1 MGETISRFE
10 LDILPHKNASQ
21 SLLSTAQIRS
31 RPASTKTTASTVET
45 TVNFA
50 TADKT
55 EYDATALVGAARLV
69 IGNTMASIPPRGAV
83 EANREAQVILAPPS
97 ATNPVPTLPAA
108 LRLDNNEQLMALLQ
122 TNPTGSSDTS
132 FRQLLVFSDDSLRT
146 LLLRQ
151 VVSDPNTRA
160 FKGKKNW
167 DGQHS
172 FVGLPRSIIGTRIMP
187 KSSGGSAPKVQT
199 DATTEGAE
207 VSLMQDESWDD
218 ESVDVITYFLRA
230 SALSKTTQLME
241 KVRSWNRSTHHRIIY
256 LPQPTAIVQKMW
268 SGLLSTAS
276 VSIHKLQLDI
286 FPLESDVLSLEY
298 TDAMKET
305 EVDGIPST
313 LITTVARSLLKIQD
327 VVGTIPRVQA
337 LGPLGEE
344 VVRKMLSLRLEEHL
358 ASSLELG
365 DASLEAAVVDAIIVM
380 DRKVDLVTPMVTP
393 LTYEGL
399 LDDIL
404 GIDSGYVPCFG
415 MKICTT

>member
-1 MGETISRFE
+1 VF
-10 LDILPHKNASQ
+10 
-21 SLLSTAQIRS
+21 
-31 RPASTKTTASTVET
+31 
-45 TVNFA
+45 TVNFDTADEVQYEA
-50 TADKT
+50 TASNSNWCSTLT
-55 EYDATALVGAARLV
+55 EVGGD
-69 IGNTMASIPPRGAV
+69 IMASVPARGAV
-83 EANREAQVILAPPS
+83 EATREAQVILSPPS

-108 LRLDNNEQLMALLQ
+108 LRLDNNEQLIALLQ
-122 TNPTGSSDTS
+122 TNPAGSSGVP

-151 VVSDPNTRA
+151 VVTDPNTRV

-187 KSSGGSAPKVQT
+187 TASGGSAPKVQM
-199 DATTEGAE
+199 DATVEGAE
-207 VSLMQDESWDD
+207 VSLLQDQSWDD
-218 ESVDVITYFLRA
+218 QSVDVITYFLRA
-230 SALSKTTQLME
+230 SALSTTTQLME
-241 KVRSWNRSTHHRIIY
+241 KIRSWNRPTHHRIIY
-256 LPQPTAIVQKMW
+256 LPQPTAIVQKLW
-268 SGLLSTAS
+268 SGLLSTAT

-286 FPLESDVLSLEY
+286 FPLESDVLSMEY
-298 TDAMKET
+298 TAAMKET
-305 EVDGIPST
+305 DVDGTPST

-344 VVRKMLSLRLEEHL
+344 VLRKMLSLRLEEHL
-358 ASSLELG
+358 ASSTELG
-365 DASLEAAVVDAIIVM
+365 DASIEAAAVDAMIIM

-404 GIDSGYVPCFG
+404 GIDSGYVPCFLE
-415 MKICTT
+415 

>member
-1 MGETISRFE
+1 MKQKKDPNCSRFE
-10 LDILPHKNASQ
+10 LAILAPHHNRQHLNCTLTYRLGGKEE
-21 SLLSTAQIRS
+21 
-31 RPASTKTTASTVET
+31 ET
-45 TVNFA
+45 TPEDGEHTRPFLVA
-50 TADKT
+50 GG
-55 EYDATALVGAARLV
+55 ALLV
-69 IGNTMASIPPRGAV
+69 TGGIMASISPRGAV
-83 EANREAQVILAPPS
+83 EASKEAQVILAPPS
-97 ATNPVPTLPAA
+97 PTNPVPILPAA
-108 LRLDNNEQLMALLQ
+108 LRLDNNEQLMTLLQ
-122 TNPTGSSDTS
+122 TNPTGSSDMP

-151 VVSDPNTRA
+151 VMTDPNTRV

-167 DGQHS
+167 DPGN
-172 FVGLPRSIIGTRIMP
+172 IIGTRIMP
-187 KSSGGSAPKVQT
+187 HSSGGSVPKVRT
-199 DATTEGAE
+199 DATMEGAE
-207 VSLMQDESWDD
+207 VSLLQDESWDNN

-230 SALSKTTQLME
+230 SALSRTTQLLD
-241 KVRSWNRSTHHRIIY
+241 KIRSWNLTTHHRVVY

-276 VSIHKLQLDI
+276 VTIHKFQLDI
-286 FPLESDVLSLEY
+286 FPLEPDVLSLEY

-337 LGPLGEE
+337 LGPMGEE
-344 VVRKMLSLRLEEHL
+344 VVRKMFSLRLEEYL
-358 ASSLELG
+358 SSSSELG
-365 DASLEAAVVDAIIVM
+365 DVSSEAAEVDAMLIM

-404 GIDSGYVPCFG
+404 GIDGGYVRCFG
-415 MKICTT
+415 INTFCNLD